1 MDVIVIIIICIVAYL
16 IITQSQSITQK
27 YSNNSSSTICS
38 KSKICFLIISC
49 FKYKHKLDRFKNMK
63 DTFIII
69 GLPNMREKY
78 KLVGNIIYVRAND
91 LYFGLPEKII
101 MAIEAFNNMTELSK
115 YCFFYKIDDDCQILN
130 KDHTGLI
137 NFVQNRDY
145 SGVKINNNL
154 AREISDEARNDH
166 KKYAYQAP
174 YSYWAKNKY
183 IGNYVNYLR
192 GSNYILS
199 RNLTRNINK
208 IWGSH
213 NLELLRKTEV
223 FEDLMIGKVCFLLNI
238 YPEIIP
244 EEYRIVID
252 EFNNL

>member
-16 IITQSQSITQK
+16 IITQSRCINK
-27 YSNNSSSTICS
+27 KPERVLCS

-49 FKYKHKLDRFKNMK
+49 LKYKHKLDRFKNMK

-69 GLPNMREKY
+69 GLPKMSEKY

-101 MAIEAFNNMTELSK
+101 MAIEAFNNMSELSK
-115 YCFFYKIDDDCQILN
+115 YCYFYKIDDDCQILN
-130 KDHTGLI
+130 KDHTELI
-137 NFVQNRDY
+137 NFVQKRDY
-145 SGVKINNNL
+145 CGVKVNKNL
-154 AREISDEARNDH
+154 DREISDEARNDH

-199 RNLTRNINK
+199 RNLTCKINK

-213 NLELLRKTEV
+213 NIELLQKTEV
-223 FEDLMIGKVCFLLNI
+223 FEDLMIGKICFLLNI
-238 YPEIIP
+238 FPEIIP
-244 EEYRIVID
+244 TEYRIVID